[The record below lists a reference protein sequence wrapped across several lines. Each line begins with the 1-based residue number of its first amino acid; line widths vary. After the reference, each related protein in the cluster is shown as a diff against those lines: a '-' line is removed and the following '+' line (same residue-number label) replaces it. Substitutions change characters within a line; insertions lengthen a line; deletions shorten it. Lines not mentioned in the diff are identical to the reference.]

1 MIRKRQQ
8 KSGLKRSS
16 TYESLIML
24 TLQKKLK
31 YEGDPS
37 KIPLKDITLS
47 FAIPQYD
54 YVATAGGKD
63 TWIERTA
70 TTGAAYDI
78 TSALT
83 ATDYHVS
90 FPATTITGNDDTNVA
105 NFWKYVAQ
113 VLRGSSSD
121 TAGIPGQ
128 SGTLDHLTIPITA
141 RYLTPDG
148 NSLGQKQFNALF
160 SFGRLLAGATH
171 VIAGAAAGDRVELN
185 SGNPSTGMSSDSL
198 ILINKD
204 AYLALLKEL
213 GNFTETSDDV
223 YLLPIIAYLCDT
235 SGASPTLSKKID
247 PALEKL
253 LTARLHERGIE
264 DAAAALAAIKK
275 YFSSLFDFPIHI
287 PEIAVLNI
295 AGTLR
300 IKTSDQSAVN
310 KADFD
315 YYDLAAEFTLP
326 QNDKQAAQNERHINW
341 KKNKNEVKDNA
352 LSFTF
357 ADQTPIYKNAL
368 QANVL
373 VRVKGFDGSVLWSE
387 EFDANSEALSALD
400 IEVPLMRPI
409 KLNPSDKNGKKAS
422 GKKIRGQVLEPS
434 KTCPIIGL
442 TVLIQA
448 KKAGDQV
455 WHIVGA
461 GSTDKSGNFSI
472 PYPYGTYVQA
482 QALLSVAPNDPAD
495 ITIVADDGSGAT
507 ISDDF
512 LYLLLKDFN
521 CPEQSDEDC
530 DCHNPKKAPR
540 LPDHE
545 DLIGSD
551 DYSQDIGG
559 SCVNLSTPNRTLS
572 EYNYKAIVRTSDPD
586 VANYTLKKIETYVPK
601 LGQKMTSFELTGGA
615 SKITRKP
622 VDLTNPIRWQDAP
635 DDHANLSL
643 YQAVTI
649 ATGHVLHYK
658 SVFKA
663 DGYSLGDLIY
673 SLALAPGQKK
683 EIVVFDATHSLQAR
697 ETQQISQAENLSAAI
712 VDDREI
718 LDQLGGN
725 INEAMQGSS
734 SAHTSGVSAGF
745 GAGALVGPVGAVLGV
760 SGGTA
765 DSSSSAQQSS
775 SRGVSQFFGE
785 KLRQSIMQNAASYRQ
800 LNASVVTTVSE
811 GQRYAATTEV
821 VANHNHCH
829 ALTMMYFEVLRHYAI
844 YQELSSV
851 EECVFVPLL
860 MTDFSTENIFKWRDV
875 LAMHLLYMPS
885 ETYLRHRGYG
895 YRHPLLKAF
904 DANERIKT
912 DYANVDFPAGR
923 YDEESITYIRGEINL
938 KTNLQRPKTRYD
950 RIKSLPVVTKTVS
963 HEEAKGFSTSE
974 IVGAIFTG
982 GASLLAHSDSKTVS
996 EEIQVR
1002 AKIFDAFMQIDDNFQ
1017 TVPPAHC
1024 VRVVNF
1030 QPTSVTIGGITV
1042 PVTFADFFE
1051 NDVVDKKVW
1060 TTYATLLGYADVIP
1074 MMENYFQGRLI
1085 SEWDDIYYNEMVP
1098 VIFDK
1103 IVDTLRMDYMALD
1116 FTSSTRYKGG
1126 ERTMRVDFRG
1136 TTSKKRVEFP
1146 LYLNIWCD
1154 SAVVNG
1160 LLNLVTLTTGTV
1172 KNYYDTAHYHG
1183 TMFSGHVNDD
1193 LLDGTQLYIPEN
1205 SDEKR
1210 NPRMEDIYVVN
1221 KLIGHLNSNLEHY
1234 NKALWFSLDADR
1246 RYMLLDGFNIQVF
1259 NSSGAPVAFRSLA
1272 SVVKN
1277 DLITITGN
1285 SMVFPVA
1292 AGYKVSQSYITE
1304 TTQDGE
1310 EEDIS
1315 LIDHYQP
1322 LTPVAPYRISVPSRG
1337 VFAEAVQGSCNACEK
1352 VETDRLQD
1360 WNRFPNTDEP
1370 TSFVPVQ
1377 TPTPAITDWKAA
1389 FKDFTAPLV
1398 SIQNAPATP
1407 APGAGLAGLSDLLGK
1422 SGVFKDITGLDGNQ
1436 KNVMATYLSN
1446 QENAKAFAQMAKDM
1460 AMQAHNTQN
1469 SDKIM
1474 DSLKSAKAGGAINQD
1489 DYGKLVKEHLQQQID
1504 GGETAKKEAEA
1515 AKPVKPSLTDAAVK
1529 AVEQGKDVKAQK
1541 VDSEG
1546 NSESV
1551 DISGGSSD
1559 GVLGKVDGIVPKL
1572 KQDSTN
1578 TCWATAASIMVSW
1591 KRAKVMSVKDVMTE
1605 AGDVYLQKY
1614 LNNQAL
1620 ASSEKQDFI
1629 STLKMIG
1636 EAPANYTLQQYIDWL
1651 NSYGPLWVTTDSS
1664 VTTGPFSPHARIL
1677 TKITGT
1683 GTPNG
1688 VGTKFIFINPST
1700 GNEETENF
1708 LDFIQVFEQMVTDNP
1723 ADQLF
1728 VQIVHFEQAIQ
1739 PLGEGYQV
1747 QGPWN
1752 VNQPIHENITLA
1764 ALINCTSK
1772 IVPVGTKVGS
1782 PQDVNEFLRGVFWN
1796 DDPEILLFDDNKW
1809 DNWDFS
1815 SGITWKLHFDA
1826 ASKAASNDLKNLT
1839 GRSHYWDLQFL
1850 HAMASAVGEDPNDT
1864 RAKILLWAETMYKFS
1879 ISEGISATD
1888 TLKSIPVSSTFGS
1901 TTYTMNTFFTTSSV
1915 PSETQTIG
1923 YLINRGTSYV
1933 TVNNGRRAIGS
1944 LMHTIQD
1951 SYAKGH
1957 VKRTLLNPGDLV
1969 SGKTDEFNPGTYG
1982 KYGDVENFHCYKGQN
1997 HVDHDKYDEY
2007 SASKLDT
2014 NKLETFNP
2022 LTGSRDAIDQC
2033 MKLLDFWRSGT
2044 HYASGPKDLFENKI
2058 FKLSGGATPA
2068 DALVD

>member
-1 MIRKRQQ
+1 
-8 KSGLKRSS
+8 
-16 TYESLIML
+16 ML

-31 YEGDPS
+31 YEGDTS
-37 KIPLKDITLS
+37 KIPLKDIILS
-47 FAIPQYD
+47 FAIPTYD
-54 YVATAGGKD
+54 YAAAPGSTNGWV
-63 TWIERTA
+63 ERTA
-70 TTGAAYDI
+70 LPAVNYDI
-78 TSALT
+78 SSTLTASDYHASFPASALT
-83 ATDYHVS
+83 
-90 FPATTITGNDDTNVA
+90 GKDDTTVA

-113 VLRGSSSD
+113 VLRGSGSD
-121 TAGIPGQ
+121 AAGIPGQ
-128 SGTLDHLTIPITA
+128 AATLDQLTVPVTV

-148 NSLGQKQFNALF
+148 NSLGQKQFHALF
-160 SFGRLLAGATH
+160 SFGRLLAGAAH
-171 VIAGAAAGDRVELN
+171 AIAGAALGDRVELDT
-185 SGNPSTGMSSDSL
+185 GNPSTGMSSDSL
-198 ILINKD
+198 IFINKE

-213 GNFTETSDDV
+213 GGVARSGDDI
-223 YLLPIIAYLCDT
+223 YLLAIIAYLCDT
-235 SGASPTLSKKID
+235 SGDYPVLSKKID
-247 PALEKL
+247 PELEKL
-253 LTARLHERGIE
+253 LMARLRERGIG
-264 DAAAALAAIKK
+264 DPASALALIKK
-275 YFSSLFDFPIHI
+275 HYASLFDFPILI
-287 PEIAVLNI
+287 AEIAILEI

-300 IKTSDQSAVN
+300 IKTSDLSAVS

-315 YYDLAAEFTLP
+315 YYDVSVELALP
-326 QNDKQAAQNERHINW
+326 DNSKNPAQNERHINW
-341 KKNKNEVKDNA
+341 KKNKNNVSDNA
-352 LSFTF
+352 LPFTF
-357 ADQTPIYKNAL
+357 ADQAPIYKNAL
-368 QANVL
+368 QGNVQ
-373 VRVKGFDGSVLWSE
+373 VKVKGFDGSVLWSE
-387 EFDANSEALSALD
+387 SFDAGDKTLGALD

-409 KLNPSDKNGKKAS
+409 VLNPADKNGKKPS
-422 GKKIRGQVLEPS
+422 GKKIRGQVLEPT
-434 KTCPIIGL
+434 KKCPVLGL
-442 TVLIQA
+442 TVLVQA
-448 KKAGDQV
+448 KKDGDQV
-455 WHIVGA
+455 WHIVSA
-461 GSTDKSGNFSI
+461 GTTDKSGNFSL
-472 PYPYGTYVQA
+472 PYPYGIYVKA
-482 QALLSVAPNDPAD
+482 QALLSVMPNDPVD
-495 ITIVADDGSGAT
+495 IAIIADDGSGAT

-512 LYLLLKDFN
+512 LYLLLKDFA
-521 CPEQSDEDC
+521 CPDESDDDC
-530 DCHNPKKAPR
+530 DCHSPKKAPR

-559 SCVNLSTPNRTLS
+559 SCVNLSTPNRTLN

-586 VANYTLKKIETYVPK
+586 VTNYTLKKIETYVPK

-615 SKITRKP
+615 TKITRKP

-697 ETQQISQAENLSAAI
+697 ETQQISQAENLAAAI

-725 INEAMQGSS
+725 INESMQGSS

-811 GQRYAATTEV
+811 GQRYAASTEV

-844 YQELSSV
+844 YQELSNV

-875 LAMHLLYMPS
+875 LARHLLYMPS
-885 ETYLRHRGYG
+885 ETYLRFRGFG

-923 YDEESITYIRGEINL
+923 YDEESITYVRGEINL

-950 RIKSLPVVTKTVS
+950 RIKSLPIVTKTVS
-963 HEEAKGFSTSE
+963 HQEAKGFSTSE

-1017 TVPPAHC
+1017 TVPPARC
-1024 VRVVNF
+1024 VRVINF
-1030 QPTSVTIGGITV
+1030 QPTSITIGGVTV

-1060 TTYATLLGYADVIP
+1060 TTYAKLLGYADVIP

-1085 SEWDDIYYNEMVP
+1085 AEWDDIYYNEMAP

-1103 IVDTLRMDYMALD
+1103 IVNTLAIDFLALD
-1116 FTSSTRYKGG
+1116 FSCATRYKGG
-1126 ERTMRVDFRG
+1126 ERAMRVDFRG
-1136 TTSKKRVEFP
+1136 TTTKKRVEFP
-1146 LYLNIWCD
+1146 LYIDIRFD

-1160 LLNLVTLTTGTV
+1160 LLNLVTLNTGTV
-1172 KNYYDTAHYHG
+1172 KIYYDTAHYHG
-1183 TMFSGHVNDD
+1183 TLFSGNVNDD

-1210 NPRMEDIYVVN
+1210 NLRKEDIYVVN
-1221 KLIGHLNSNLEHY
+1221 KLISHLNSNLEHY
-1234 NKALWFSLDADR
+1234 NKALWFSLDPDR

-1259 NSSGAPVAFRSLA
+1259 NSSGVPVGFRSLA

-1304 TTQDGE
+1304 TNEEGE
-1310 EEDIS
+1310 QEDIS
-1315 LIDHYQP
+1315 LMDHYQP
-1322 LTPVAPYRISVPSRG
+1322 LTPVPPYRISVPSRG
-1337 VFAEAVQGSCNACEK
+1337 VFAEAVQGACNACEK
-1352 VETDRLQD
+1352 IETDRLQD
-1360 WNRFPNTDEP
+1360 WNRLPNTDEP
-1370 TSFVPVQ
+1370 TAFLPVQ
-1377 TPTPAITDWKAA
+1377 TPTPQVTDWKAA
-1389 FKDFTAPLV
+1389 FKDFTTPLV

-1407 APGAGLAGLSDLLGK
+1407 APGAGLAGLSELLGK
-1422 SGVFKDITGLDGNQ
+1422 SDVFKDITGLDGNQ

-1474 DSLKSAKAGGAINQD
+1474 DSLKSAKASGAINQD

-1515 AKPVKPSLTDAAVK
+1515 AKPTKPTLTDAAVK

-1541 VDSEG
+1541 IDAEG
-1546 NSESV
+1546 NAESV
-1551 DISGGSSD
+1551 DISGGNGD
-1559 GVLGKVDGIVPKL
+1559 NVLAKADGIVPRL
-1572 KQDSTN
+1572 KQDSSN
-1578 TCWATAASIMVSW
+1578 TCWATAAAIMVGW
-1591 KRAKVMSVKDVMTE
+1591 KRNKVMAVKDVMTE

-1614 LNNQAL
+1614 LNNQGL
-1620 ASSEKQDFI
+1620 ASSEKADFI
-1629 STLKMIG
+1629 STLKMTG

-1651 NSYGPLWVTTDSS
+1651 TTYGPLWVTTDSS

-1677 TKITGT
+1677 TRITGT

-1688 VGTKFIFINPST
+1688 TGTKFIFVNPAT

-1708 LDFIQVFEQMVTDNP
+1708 LDFIDVFEQMVTDN
-1723 ADQLF
+1723 ADDQLY

-1739 PLGEGYQV
+1739 PSGEGYQV

-1752 VNQPIHENITLA
+1752 INQPIHENISLA

-1772 IVPVGTKVGS
+1772 IVPAGTKVGS

-1796 DDPEILLFDDNKW
+1796 DDPEVLLFDDNKW

-1815 SGITWKLHFDA
+1815 SGITWKKHFDA
-1826 ASKAASNDLKNLT
+1826 AAKAASNDLNNLT
-1839 GRSHYWDLQFL
+1839 GRSHYWDLQFV
-1850 HAMASAVGEDPNDT
+1850 HAMASAVGEDPKDT
-1864 RAKILLWAETMYKFS
+1864 RAKILLWAETMYKFAVG
-1879 ISEGISATD
+1879 EGISASD
-1888 TLKSIPVSSTFGS
+1888 TLKSIPVTSAFGA
-1901 TTYTMNTFFTTSSV
+1901 TTYSMNTFFTAAST

-1944 LMHTIQD
+1944 LLHLIQD

-1957 VKRTLLNPGDLV
+1957 VKRTLLNPGDLLA
-1969 SGKTDEFNPGTYG
+1969 GKTDQFKPGTYG

-1997 HVDHDKYDEY
+1997 HADHDKYDNFD
-2007 SASKLDT
+2007 ASKLDT
-2014 NKLETFNP
+2014 GKLETFNP

-2033 MKLLDFWRSGT
+2033 MKLLDFWKTGT
-2044 HYASGPKDLFENKI
+2044 PYASGPKDLFENKI
-2058 FKLSGGATPA
+2058 FRLSGGATPA